1 MVRRTAGNMEMT
13 HFDAGG
19 NAIMVDVS
27 DKPVTSR
34 KAVAEGSIFMNRE
47 CFEMVKTGGHKK
59 GDVLAVARI
68 AGIMGAKKTSEL
80 IPLCHNI
87 VLTSVNVDFELL
99 EDKPGVKV
107 YCTAGCDGK
116 TGAEMEALTG
126 ANIALL
132 TVYDMCKAVDKKMV
146 IENVHLVSKSGGK
159 TGDFTF

>member
-1 MVRRTAGNMEMT
+1 MDTEMT

-19 NAIMVDVS
+19 NAVMVDVS
-27 DKPVTSR
+27 GKSVTSR
-34 KAVAEGSIFMNRE
+34 KAVAEGSIIMNRE
-47 CFEMVKTGGHKK
+47 CFEMVRNGEHKK

-68 AGIMGAKKTSEL
+68 AGIMGAKKTSDL

-99 EDKPGVKV
+99 EDKPGIRV
-107 YCTAGCDGK
+107 YCTAGCEGK

-132 TVYDMCKAVDKKMV
+132 TVYDMCKAVDKKMI

-159 TGDFTF
+159 SGDFTF